1 MSSPIQNILIPNRPR
16 EYLKCL
22 NDMSYHERTYT
33 GRQTSKYSEK
43 EPTLQGR
50 FFHIWTKRLMPKG
63 IDHND
68 PFQVHRILS
77 QIFSFF
83 FKNTVRNILP

>member
-33 GRQTSKYSEK
+33 RRQSSKYSEK
-43 EPTLQGR
+43 TDLAGS
-50 FFHIWTKRLMPKG
+50 
-63 IDHND
+63 
-68 PFQVHRILS
+68 V
-77 QIFSFF
+77 FSHLE
-83 FKNTVRNILP
+83 KEINAKST